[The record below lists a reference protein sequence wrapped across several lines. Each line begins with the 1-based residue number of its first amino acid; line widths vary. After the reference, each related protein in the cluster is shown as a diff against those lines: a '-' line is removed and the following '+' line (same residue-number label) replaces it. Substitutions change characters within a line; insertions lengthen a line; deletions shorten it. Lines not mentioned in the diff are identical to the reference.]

1 MAAVSPTTT
10 LRDEHT
16 LMSTMR
22 KLLKQEQAVLVSADG
37 DSLTAITAQKS
48 QLVAQLAQL
57 AGQRHQALAAAGF
70 PPQETAM
77 DDFLAQAGDG
87 EARSLWLDLLA
98 LTREAKEFNRVNGML
113 INKQYQNNQQIL
125 NAMRTPTGAPDGGF
139 YGPSGQ
145 ALGAGPSRRF
155 VVG

>member
-1 MAAVSPTTT
+1 MAAVSPTST

-16 LMSTMR
+16 LMTTMR
-22 KLLKQEQAVLVSADG
+22 KLLKQEQAMLVSADT
-37 DSLTAITAQKS
+37 DSLTAITPQKS

-70 PPQETAM
+70 PAQESAM
-77 DDFLAQAGDG
+77 DDYLVQAGD
-87 EARSLWLDLLA
+87 ADASSLWHDLLA

-113 INKQYQNNQQIL
+113 INKQYQNNQHIL
-125 NAMRTPTGAPDGGF
+125 NAMRTPAAGAEGGF

-145 ALGAGPSRRF
+145 AVGGGPSRRY